1 MLGMTMR
8 KMAVTMMMTGT
19 FANFFLCHLNLECSG
34 LYEELLMSSL
44 PLYCCQWWN
53 PPLKLSHMIT
63 QGNPGYTLGFD
74 NPGYTLGF
82 EP

>member
-1 MLGMTMR
+1 MLR
-8 KMAVTMMMTGT
+8 LESKWRVV
-19 FANFFLCHLNLECSG
+19 NLQCSA
-34 LYEELLMSSL
+34 LIEIHTHTHRYAPKENETLKIAR
-44 PLYCCQWWN
+44 YTVQWWN